1 MKIILDALPILSLLT
16 ITGIV
21 VFELVVL
28 FGDRARAEEFID
40 AEYKPLD
47 EPTSPSCARR
57 SHRCQDSPSREIA
70 SQTFMAGL
78 PAELKRSLRRNAE
91 ELKEVQKWRHYAA
104 HAKKG
109 RTRKKYRNKLRE
121 YYRSR
126 PVPWWWLPSSMELSS
141 GPGYSSG
148 RGLDSG
154 SPDASG
160 GGTLCFSARWTKA
173 ASHM

>member
-1 MKIILDALPILSLLT
+1 MKIILDALPILFLLA

-21 VFELVVL
+21 VFELAVL
-28 FGDRARAEEFID
+28 LSGRAHAEEFID
-40 AEYKPLD
+40 AEYQPLD
-47 EPTSPSCARR
+47 EPTSPPYARR
-57 SHRCQDSPSREIA
+57 SRGWQDSPSREIA

-78 PAELKRSLRRNAE
+78 PAELKRALRRNAE

-126 PVPWWWLPSSMELSS
+126 PVPWWWLPSSMGLTS
-141 GPGYSSG
+141 GPGYIGG

-154 SPDASG
+154 SPDEIWWRRNPVLLFPS
-160 GGTLCFSARWTKA
+160 R
-173 ASHM
+173 